1 MHADR
6 VKPNFDQCYLLRLLS
21 LLMDYYNTYEGQ
33 ATVTNRQWGQ
43 PGSVKYH
50 CTAFFFQL
58 CLLESWD
65 FFALMIRM

>member
-33 ATVTNRQWGQ
+33 ATVTNRQ
-43 PGSVKYH
+43 
-50 CTAFFFQL
+50 
-58 CLLESWD
+58 
-65 FFALMIRM
+65 

>member
-33 ATVTNRQWGQ
+33 ATVTNRQCGQ

-50 CTAFFFQL
+50 CTAFFYNFVYSEAEISL
-58 CLLESWD
+58 PS
-65 FFALMIRM
+65 R